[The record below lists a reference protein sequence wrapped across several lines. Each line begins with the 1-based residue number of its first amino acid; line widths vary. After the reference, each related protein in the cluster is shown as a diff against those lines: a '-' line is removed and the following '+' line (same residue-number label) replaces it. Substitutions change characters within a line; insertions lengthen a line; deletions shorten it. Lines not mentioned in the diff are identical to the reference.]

1 MTDKTTKENAAA
13 SSVEVTR
20 RRFLQGAAAGLGGAT
35 VAAPYVIT
43 NYATAS
49 APIELTLSSS
59 CCTETSAQGSLLKFW
74 GDEMERRTDGEVKAV
89 QYAWSGSLTKWSNQV
104 KSIGSGIC
112 EAGDIANNSVAGL
125 MPLTIALEPVF
136 KYEGYAQGYFHGRS
150 YNEFPELQAEF
161 ERVKV
166 VPIYWQNGAN
176 GVLHTSITINSID
189 DLKGRKIRVSGP
201 HANQCMKNMGGL
213 PVGIPATEVAQSMQ
227 KGIVDGAVFPGS
239 ALKSLGMAEADKQ
252 VTNFRAGCYDMW
264 VGGGINVDVYNKFSD
279 IAKRAVED
287 LAAIIPDRHRKLEQK
302 EILAGL
308 ELAAENGVDIAQ
320 LTREESARWNKLINP
335 ESIYDVFIKKAEE
348 AGQPNARKYMEKVIA
363 WQDEW
368 EAENPFRNA
377 FEIYAEKNPGAV
389 RIIG

>member
-201 HANQCMKNMGGL
+201 HANQVHEEHGWTSRGHTCDRSC
-213 PVGIPATEVAQSMQ
+213 PV
-227 KGIVDGAVFPGS
+227 D
-239 ALKSLGMAEADKQ
+239 AE
-252 VTNFRAGCYDMW
+252 
-264 VGGGINVDVYNKFSD
+264 
-279 IAKRAVED
+279 
-287 LAAIIPDRHRKLEQK
+287 RHR
-302 EILAGL
+302 
-308 ELAAENGVDIAQ
+308 
-320 LTREESARWNKLINP
+320 
-335 ESIYDVFIKKAEE
+335 
-348 AGQPNARKYMEKVIA
+348 
-363 WQDEW
+363 
-368 EAENPFRNA
+368 
-377 FEIYAEKNPGAV
+377 
-389 RIIG
+389 